1 MLVVFWVVPYKQE
14 RWSRYS
20 HQRVR
25 ARLVEQLLLLER
37 ELLLHVPLTSRM
49 RLRSPRPWAWRPPDQ
64 WWARHVVGHQPVEA
78 QRVHY
83 EPRRLH
89 RPVDDTQR
97 LVLPGLRL
105 QSRTIWLHVDVDRR
119 AVPPRASW
127 CGPCWSWTLA
137 PSQVSLSGAIVDLMP
152 TLLTTPYI

>member
-25 ARLVEQLLLLER
+25 ACLVEQLLLLER
-37 ELLLHVPLTSRM
+37 ELLLHVPVTSPSRM

-78 QRVHY
+78 QRLHY
-83 EPRRLH
+83 EPRAASTALWMTPSASSSQACVYKAVRSGSTWTWTAAPCLLGRLGA
-89 RPVDDTQR
+89 V
-97 LVLPGLRL
+97 LVGVGHSPLLRCHCQEQL
-105 QSRTIWLHVDVDRR
+105 
-119 AVPPRASW
+119 
-127 CGPCWSWTLA
+127 WT
-137 PSQVSLSGAIVDLMP
+137 
-152 TLLTTPYI
+152 